1 MIKILQKIIYFF
13 IQPLKIAWVTLFTIV
28 KDIYQGARE
37 TLVNGDFAL
46 CSLLERKYNRKRLKS
61 SHSSSPG
68 SDLVSEIILSHF
80 YVESFISIN
89 RETHT
94 MGSIVVFWTRWS
106 LQWLCVFYSREPLD
120 KEQPSFQIEKITRRR
135 LIDYLLFYV
144 SLENISLIWKRHH
157 CL

>member
-1 MIKILQKIIYFF
+1 MHLSAII
-13 IQPLKIAWVTLFTIV
+13 PVTKT
-28 KDIYQGARE
+28 YQGARE

-68 SDLVSEIILSHF
+68 SDLVSEMILSHF